1 MSIDKLNDSFMKE
14 WKDGAHPN
22 HPRHERSV
30 LCDLCMLDHPTVRAA
45 LDEAVAEKDEEIARL
60 NARQDRYDRE
70 CARRVAE
77 AVAEERRA
85 LREIVERKRTSADSG
100 WTTRLVLCDLLAALA
115 AREHTP
121 QRTFK
126 RSDCPLHEEESK

>member
-1 MSIDKLNDSFMKE
+1 VSTDKLDEIAGRAFPE
-14 WKDGAHPN
+14 A
-22 HPRHERSV
+22 
-30 LCDLCMLDHPTVRAA
+30 DHRAARCRAA
-45 LDEAVAEKDEEIARL
+45 L
-60 NARQDRYDRE
+60 
-70 CARRVAE
+70 AE

>member
-45 LDEAVAEKDEEIARL
+45 LDEAVAE
-60 NARQDRYDRE
+60 
-70 CARRVAE
+70 
-77 AVAEERRA
+77 ERRA
-85 LREIVERKRTSADSG
+85 LIKFLGNRIITARKTAASLAPLREADEWHIEARALERVVAG
-100 WTTRLVLCDLLAALA
+100 LAALA
-115 AREHTP
+115 AREG
-121 QRTFK
+121 K
-126 RSDCPLHEEESK
+126 A